1 MKSNEFWGLFINP
14 FRKVAGWQAF
24 GLGLVFVGVMGVVG
38 TLAHVAFDGALDMH
52 LTDNLTYAQS
62 FLYLGI
68 SLASVVLVMWL
79 AGVMIAKQVRFID
92 ILGTMTLAK
101 APFLLLAVVGLFTTA
116 PDLTQITQNPM
127 AVFSSVSLSFIVLL
141 VLSLPVMVW
150 SIALMYNGFKVSCGV
165 QGSKLTL
172 AFILGLFTA
181 EIVSKL
187 ALYWLL

>member
-38 TLAHVAFDGALDMH
+38 TLAHVAFDGAFDMH
-52 LTDNLTYAQS
+52 LTDSLTYAQS

-101 APFLLLAVVGLFTTA
+101 APFLLLAVAGLFTTA

-127 AVFSSVSLSFIVLL
+127 AVFNSVSFIVLL

-172 AFILGLFTA
+172 AFILALFTA